1 MHHRSMAVCFVATCL
16 SAPTFVMGQSGN
28 QTEELSPIKRTGVP
42 FRIEVRQ
49 ARVELAGLPGL
60 HSGCAAVDEE
70 APQHILFFGGRSN
83 MAGMHGFECEGN
95 SFKKDDFNRTF
106 YVANV
111 QTGQVWERSVD
122 DPTSGLSLQ
131 QADQLSAVNFLDNQ
145 IGNYL
150 ITIGGYGH
158 SRLADDWVTF
168 DQLALI
174 DIAGAVEWTM
184 GGKQSL
190 ADSIEFMD
198 PPAGAPSDLYTIT
211 GGKLLVPNGEMWI
224 CMGQEF
230 QGRYDVC
237 NPDAATQVYKEN
249 FYRLRIDWDEKTG
262 PSFVYLGDSPQANEA
277 FAHRRDLNILPY
289 IEADGVTR
297 GAAALAGVF
306 TEQDGC
312 WTVPALMHADGTM
325 TQDDPTDP
333 DTFKQG
339 FNIYSSAAITIWS
352 AKERVNW
359 FLLGGGITYELLSGG
374 QFGVPGGFPY
384 STNLSAIRY
393 EPATNDW
400 TEYFMNESFPRI
412 PGPNGESYWRLGSEM
427 YMFPVSGALWD
438 TESSFLTILDLD
450 SITKPTLIGYLYG
463 GIAALGDDFDSPGFA
478 TVASPFAFEVM
489 LLPGPGCPADFTDSG
504 SVAGD
509 DLARMIG
516 RWGQLP
522 IGASAPEDLND
533 DGWVSQIDL
542 GMLLES
548 WGPCSN

>member
-1 MHHRSMAVCFVATCL
+1 
-16 SAPTFVMGQSGN
+16 
-28 QTEELSPIKRTGVP
+28 
-42 FRIEVRQ
+42 
-49 ARVELAGLPGL
+49 
-60 HSGCAAVDEE
+60 
-70 APQHILFFGGRSN
+70 
-83 MAGMHGFECEGN
+83 
-95 SFKKDDFNRTF
+95 
-106 YVANV
+106 
-111 QTGQVWERSVD
+111 
-122 DPTSGLSLQ
+122 
-131 QADQLSAVNFLDNQ
+131 
-145 IGNYL
+145 
-150 ITIGGYGH
+150 
-158 SRLADDWVTF
+158 
-168 DQLALI
+168 
-174 DIAGAVEWTM
+174 
-184 GGKQSL
+184 
-190 ADSIEFMD
+190 
-198 PPAGAPSDLYTIT
+198 
-211 GGKLLVPNGEMWI
+211 
-224 CMGQEF
+224 
-230 QGRYDVC
+230 
-237 NPDAATQVYKEN
+237 
-249 FYRLRIDWDEKTG
+249 
-262 PSFVYLGDSPQANEA
+262 
-277 FAHRRDLNILPY
+277 
-289 IEADGVTR
+289 
-297 GAAALAGVF
+297 
-306 TEQDGC
+306 
-312 WTVPALMHADGTM
+312 MHADGTM

-339 FNIYSSAAITIWS
+339 FNIYSSAAITAWS

-427 YMFPVSGALWD
+427 YMFPVSGALWE

-509 DLARMIG
+509 DLALMIG